1 MAALVVMAAG
11 THRDTIGCAHRG
23 RRRWYSFDLTF
34 AIVLAFEQISQVW
47 DVQLYNI
54 QGNRT
59 HAGLLLRVLTW
70 QTRMMH
76 FLKCACKS
84 HCSTAA
90 ATLVR
95 RDPFRICDGQHHT
108 AQCDRQSNFY
118 HWAHFVVFQV
128 QSSPFTKW
136 SCKPHF
142 SCVRSQMHNLF
153 HWIMA

>member
-34 AIVLAFEQISQVW
+34 AIILAFEKSKPG
-47 DVQLYNI
+47 L
-54 QGNRT
+54 GRTTST
-59 HAGLLLRVLTW
+59 HASLLLRVLTW

-108 AQCDRQSNFY
+108 AQCDRRFFKVQFLSLTEFKFGEA
-118 HWAHFVVFQV
+118 AHFVVF
-128 QSSPFTKW
+128 
-136 SCKPHF
+136 
-142 SCVRSQMHNLF
+142 
-153 HWIMA
+153 